1 MHVHM
6 YLLDLRAYMRS
17 ATAYRQID
25 TCMCMWVSG
34 MGRGEV
40 IKECSRRVSVARLE
54 SEGDRAL
61 TPFRPAPLLLGPVRA
76 VRSTRG
82 ATAHRVSLS
91 LFTDFTLSAKS
102 HGAPNIP
109 FFLQG
114 LYVVWYGSVCTIV
127 YMEDKK
133 KGSGC
138 CGAAHPTSLS

>member
-1 MHVHM
+1 
-6 YLLDLRAYMRS
+6 
-17 ATAYRQID
+17 
-25 TCMCMWVSG
+25 
-34 MGRGEV
+34 MGHGEI
-40 IKECSRRVSVARLE
+40 IKECSRRGQRGCPGVAGE
-54 SEGDRAL
+54 EGGKSLDSFS
-61 TPFRPAPLLLGPVRA
+61 TSPPLLVGPVRA